1 MNIINCKLKN
11 NYIYID
17 ESLPKIE
24 MNEEFTSKVNNYYD
38 LEISRLNK
46 ELEDYKNILLTREKE
61 HKFKKIIDN
70 LGQVRIDRL
79 SKYIK
84 KEMKDN
90 ILNKINLSVNSLIE
104 EYKMMEHSNDII
116 SSFDNVLKEYLYLKE
131 KEENNIKISDI
142 LSSINKLENMKNSEE
157 KQLILGIRPE
167 NILIND
173 NLTNTIFESKIDLA
187 ELLGSEYFIHFKLA
201 NKEFIAK
208 VNAKNK
214 MSTNEFIKLSFD
226 KEKIHIFDSIL
237 EKGIY

>member
-1 MNIINCKLKN
+1 
-11 NYIYID
+11 
-17 ESLPKIE
+17 
-24 MNEEFTSKVNNYYD
+24 
-38 LEISRLNK
+38 
-46 ELEDYKNILLTREKE
+46 
-61 HKFKKIIDN
+61 
-70 LGQVRIDRL
+70 
-79 SKYIK
+79 
-84 KEMKDN
+84 
-90 ILNKINLSVNSLIE
+90 
-104 EYKMMEHSNDII
+104 MMEHSKDII
-116 SSFDNVLKEYLYLKE
+116 SSFDSVLKEYLFLKE

-214 MSTNEFIKLSFD
+214 MSTNENIKLSFD

>member
-1 MNIINCKLKN
+1 M
-11 NYIYID
+11 
-17 ESLPKIE
+17 
-24 MNEEFTSKVNNYYD
+24 
-38 LEISRLNK
+38 
-46 ELEDYKNILLTREKE
+46 
-61 HKFKKIIDN
+61 
-70 LGQVRIDRL
+70 
-79 SKYIK
+79 
-84 KEMKDN
+84 
-90 ILNKINLSVNSLIE
+90 
-104 EYKMMEHSNDII
+104 
-116 SSFDNVLKEYLYLKE
+116 
-131 KEENNIKISDI
+131 

-214 MSTNEFIKLSFD
+214 MSTNENIKLSFD